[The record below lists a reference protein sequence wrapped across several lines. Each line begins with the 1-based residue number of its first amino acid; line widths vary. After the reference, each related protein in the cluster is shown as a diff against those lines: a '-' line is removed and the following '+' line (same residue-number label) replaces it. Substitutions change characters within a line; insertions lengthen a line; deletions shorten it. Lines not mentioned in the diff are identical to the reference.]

1 MIKVTYYSSRKVSK
15 DLKLVLAIVNSLKLD
30 IKRLSFI
37 FTVKE
42 ALTHDCYYGGAFQH
56 PKLLFEYLKLV
67 QIMMKQ
73 VLDLIKDERCTF
85 NILSSIKIY

>member
-1 MIKVTYYSSRKVSK
+1 M
-15 DLKLVLAIVNSLKLD
+15 
-30 IKRLSFI
+30 
-37 FTVKE
+37 KE
-42 ALTHDCYYGGAFQH
+42 ALTHDCDYGGAFQH

-85 NILSSIKIY
+85 NILSSIKIN